1 MEAPLVLIHGATSS
15 ASVWGP
21 VLPKLGTQRHVLT
34 PTLAGHRG
42 GPSLTAGPQGVVTR
56 IVDQMCRQL
65 DEYRVDQAHLVGN
78 SLGGWVAL
86 ELARRKRARSVLALS
101 PAGAWRS
108 PRDLRR
114 LLGRFRGASALAR
127 IKKAPDLLANGR
139 LRRVMLRAMA
149 EHAERMTP
157 EQILAAFE
165 DLAGCAALAD
175 ILNGARANG
184 PIEPLSEPGCRVR
197 ILWSLHDRMLPFMRY
212 GASMLQAVPGA
223 EFAFLPGV
231 GHVPMIDDPD
241 LVAASILD
249 FIAAVE
255 DPSPP
260 AF

>member
-1 MEAPLVLIHGATSS
+1 
-15 ASVWGP
+15 
-21 VLPKLGTQRHVLT
+21 
-34 PTLAGHRG
+34 
-42 GPSLTAGPQGVVTR
+42 
-56 IVDQMCRQL
+56 
-65 DEYRVDQAHLVGN
+65 
-78 SLGGWVAL
+78 
-86 ELARRKRARSVLALS
+86 
-101 PAGAWRS
+101 
-108 PRDLRR
+108 
-114 LLGRFRGASALAR
+114 
-127 IKKAPDLLANGR
+127 
-139 LRRVMLRAMA
+139 MLRAMA